1 MTSPLSQPLSERQSA
16 ILAAALA
23 VFSEKGIVATT
34 IDDIRQRSQASV
46 GSIYHHFGNKENI
59 AAAVFAQGLDH
70 YWSRLI
76 ERVTPADNAEQ
87 AITLLIDTHIRWI
100 VDQPDHARFLF
111 ARREAVSPD
120 HDLAIRQRTGE
131 YAKVLF
137 SLFQP
142 WHKQGMLRRLP
153 MPLYYPVLLGPAQEH
168 ARLWLSGRSALDLR
182 DAIEELSRAAWRSIA
197 SDAALALS
205 LSTDRIT

>member
-1 MTSPLSQPLSERQSA
+1 MTAPLPPPLSERQSA

-76 ERVTPADNAEQ
+76 ERVTPAEHAEQ

-100 VDQPDHARFLF
+100 VEQPDYARFLF
-111 ARREAVSPD
+111 ARREAVTPE
-120 HDLAIRQRTGE
+120 HDQAIRQRTGD
-131 YAKVLF
+131 YFKMLF
-137 SLFQP
+137 ALFQP
-142 WHKQGMLRRLP
+142 WHKQGILRRLP
-153 MPLYYPVLLGPAQEH
+153 MQLYYPVLLGPAQEH
-168 ARLWLSGRSALDLR
+168 ARLWLSGRSAFDPR

-197 SDAALALS
+197 SEAALALS
-205 LSTDRIT
+205 LSADRST